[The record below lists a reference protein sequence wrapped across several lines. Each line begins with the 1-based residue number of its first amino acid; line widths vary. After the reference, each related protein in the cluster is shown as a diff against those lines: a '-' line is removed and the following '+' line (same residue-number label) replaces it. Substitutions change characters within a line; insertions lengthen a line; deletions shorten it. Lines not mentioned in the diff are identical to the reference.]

1 MAVKKKVAKHSKNA
15 HIKTTAY
22 KSKTGKKQKPKLML
36 RYWAPPKDL
45 PTPEEIHNELLEY
58 TDVLMGRKEPPVEN
72 NILAL
77 MEYSNAV
84 LSRALELTMRIQEAE
99 RNGEIKKGDV
109 YYKTRT
115 GELRTFIDLAK
126 ASQELGSRRVTLEK
140 MQWDQMMYG
149 VF

>member
-1 MAVKKKVAKHSKNA
+1 
-15 HIKTTAY
+15 
-22 KSKTGKKQKPKLML
+22 
-36 RYWAPPKDL
+36 
-45 PTPEEIHNELLEY
+45 
-58 TDVLMGRKEPPVEN
+58 MGRKEPPVEN

-140 MQWDQMMYG
+140 MQWDQMIYG